1 MSNDPFAPI
10 ASATGNAPGTRDG
23 DWEIIVPVPADI
35 KAAPKRHPKL
45 GKPSAVWTYTDA
57 AGQLLGYVC
66 RFDGHEG
73 KEFRPLTLWRSKSS
87 PPTWRW
93 TSWPPRRPLYGLTGL
108 TERPFAPVVVTEG
121 EKACDAAARLLRP
134 FVAVTSPNGSK
145 SADKANWSPLRG
157 RSVTVWPDA
166 DAAGLTFARAVAK
179 CAVEAGATSVAIVAP
194 PQGVAV
200 GWDAADAL
208 AAGWDEK
215 RAADLIS
222 AAVAVEVERAQR
234 YRRKRQRDDVIGA
247 VVNTEGVELW
257 RDQSGATYATV
268 PVGGHL
274 ENWSLRAFGFERW
287 VSGLYYRKVGLAL
300 PTQALDDIRRTL
312 DIKAYEEGA
321 QYDPFVRVGSYNGK
335 IYLDLCDDAWRA
347 VEITAKGW
355 RVIERPAVK
364 FLRSA
369 SARALPEPD
378 AGDVIERLRNFVNV
392 ASDDDFKL
400 IVAWLVAT
408 LRPGS
413 PFSILI
419 INGTQGT
426 GKSVLCRLLRSL
438 IDPDVA
444 LICAAPKDERDLVLA
459 AANTWVSAFDN
470 LSNINGFLPDALCR
484 LASGAG
490 FRTRA
495 LHTNRDEAVFSV
507 QRPVLL
513 NGIPTLT
520 EQADVAR
527 RAVVINLATIPPERR
542 QAEGD
547 FWIEFAAVRGRIL
560 GALLDGVSRAL
571 SAIDSIQIERPG
583 SMADFEKWSMAA
595 APAFGWSAEELQT
608 AYRRNQ
614 AVVVDDTFEA
624 DAVAVAIRDFVMPK
638 HPDGWEGAPA
648 ALQVELDEVTPE
660 RIRKSR
666 SWPKTPAQLGNRIK
680 RAKPLLEHKGFTI
693 ERRHSGMR
701 SIIIVPPRSQASETT
716 A

>member
-1 MSNDPFAPI
+1 M
-10 ASATGNAPGTRDG
+10 
-23 DWEIIVPVPADI
+23 
-35 KAAPKRHPKL
+35 
-45 GKPSAVWTYTDA
+45 
-57 AGQLLGYVC
+57 
-66 RFDGHEG
+66 
-73 KEFRPLTLWRSKSS
+73 
-87 PPTWRW
+87 
-93 TSWPPRRPLYGLTGL
+93 
-108 TERPFAPVVVTEG
+108 
-121 EKACDAAARLLRP
+121 
-134 FVAVTSPNGSK
+134 
-145 SADKANWSPLRG
+145 
-157 RSVTVWPDA
+157 TVWPDA
-166 DAAGLTFARAVAK
+166 DAAGLAFARAVAK
-179 CAVEAGATSVAIVAP
+179 CAAEAGAASVAILSP
-194 PQGVAV
+194 PQGAAV

-208 AAGWDEK
+208 AAGWDER
-215 RAADLIS
+215 RATELAS
-222 AAVAVEVERAQR
+222 AAAPVEKGSAPR

-247 VVNTEGVELW
+247 IVNTEGVELW

-268 PVGGHL
+268 PVGSHL

-287 VSGLYYRKVGLAL
+287 VSGLYYRKAGLAL

-312 DIKAYEEGA
+312 DIKAYEEGT
-321 QYDPFVRVGSYNGK
+321 QYDPFVRVGSHNGK

-369 SARALPEPD
+369 SARALPGPD
-378 AGDVIERLRNFVNV
+378 AGDVIERLRGFVNV

-400 IVAWLVAT
+400 IVSWLVAA

-413 PFSILI
+413 PFPILI

-459 AANTWVSAFDN
+459 AANTWISAFDN
-470 LSNINGFLPDALCR
+470 LSDITGFLPDALCR

-507 QRPVLL
+507 QRPILL

-527 RAVVINLATIPPERR
+527 RAVVINLATILPEQR

-547 FWIEFAAVRGRIL
+547 FWIEFAALRGRIL
-560 GALLDGVSRAL
+560 GVLLDGVSRAL
-571 SAIDSIQIERPG
+571 SAIDSIQVDRPG

-595 APAFGWSAEELQT
+595 APAFGWSAQEVQT

-624 DAVAVAIRDFVMPK
+624 DAVAVAIKDFIMPK

-648 ALQVELDEVTPE
+648 TLQIELDEVTPE

-680 RAKPLLEHKGFTI
+680 RAKPLLEHKGFTV
-693 ERRHSGMR
+693 ERRHSGTR
-701 SIIIVPPRSQASETT
+701 SIIIVPPRSQSGGPT
-716 A
+716 

>member
-1 MSNDPFAPI
+1 MSSDPFAPVVPP
-10 ASATGNAPGTRDG
+10 SAGSRDG
-23 DWEIIVPVPADI
+23 DWEIIVPVPPGA
-35 KAAPKRHPKL
+35 KPAPKRHRML
-45 GKPSAVWTYTDA
+45 GKPTEVWTYTDA
-57 AGQLLGYVC
+57 ERRPLGHVC
-66 RFDGHEG
+66 RFDGHDG
-73 KEFRPLTLWRSKSS
+73 KEFRPLTLWRSK
-87 PPTWRW
+87 PDGVVTWRW
-93 TSWPPRRPLYGLTGL
+93 TSWPPKRPLYGLAGL
-108 TERPFAPVVVTEG
+108 AERPSAPVVVTEG
-121 EKACDAAARLLRP
+121 EKACDAAARLLRA
-134 FVAVTSPNGSK
+134 FAAVTSPNGSK
-145 SADKANWSPLRG
+145 SADKADWSPLRG
-157 RSVTVWPDA
+157 RAVTVWPDA
-166 DAAGLTFARAVAK
+166 DAAGLAFARAVAK
-179 CAVEAGATSVAIVAP
+179 AAAEVGAASIAIVTP

-200 GWDAADAL
+200 GWDAADAM

-215 RAADLIS
+215 RAADLVAM
-222 AAVAVEVERAQR
+222 AAPVNADRTQR

-247 VVNTEGVELW
+247 VINTEGVELW

-268 PVGGHL
+268 PVNGHL

-287 VSGLYYRKVGLAL
+287 VSGLYYRKAGLAL

-321 QYDPFVRVGSYNGK
+321 KYDPFVRVGDYNGK
-335 IYLDLCDDAWRA
+335 IFLDLCDDAWRA
-347 VEITAKGW
+347 VEITEKGW

-364 FLRSA
+364 FLRSS
-369 SARALPEPD
+369 SARPLPEPE
-378 AGDVIERLRNFVNV
+378 AGDVIERLRGFVNI

-400 IVAWLVAT
+400 IVSWLVAS

-413 PFSILI
+413 PFPILI

-459 AANTWVSAFDN
+459 AANTWISAFDN
-470 LSNINGFLPDALCR
+470 LSDVSGFLPDALCR

-490 FRTRA
+490 YRTRA

-520 EQADVAR
+520 EQADVGR
-527 RAVVINLATIPPERR
+527 RSIVINLATIPPERR

-547 FWIEFAAVRGRIL
+547 FWIEFASLRGRIL
-560 GALLDGVSRAL
+560 GVLLNGVSRAL
-571 SAIDSIQIERPG
+571 SAIDSIKVDRPG

-595 APAFGWSAEELQT
+595 APAFGWGAEEFQS

-624 DAVAVAIRDFVMPK
+624 DAVAVAIKDFIIPK
-638 HPDGWEGAPA
+638 YPDGWEGAPA
-648 ALQVELDEVTPE
+648 ALQVELDEATPE

-680 RAKPLLEHKGFTI
+680 RAKPLLEHKGFTV
-693 ERRHSGMR
+693 ERRHSGTR
-701 SIIIVPPRSQASETT
+701 SIIIVPPRPRPDGSTS
-716 A
+716 